1 MKVTRKSRRL
11 MLLQNMLF
19 VVLFLGAIGLVGWLS
34 TQYNY
39 HADWTEN
46 GRNTL
51 SETSVALLNEM
62 PQPVVITVFVRETP
76 LMRKHIA
83 ELVGRYQR
91 YKSNIEL
98 RFVNPDAEPQRVREM
113 NITTEGE
120 MVIEYDGQHAQ
131 TQQVSEEGISNA
143 LQKVLRG
150 GERKVAFLQGHGERD
165 FLTAANYDL
174 SAWAQQL
181 QAKGAQLYG
190 LNLASVSVVPDNTSL
205 LVIAGP
211 RADLLPGEL
220 VAIQGYLDRGG
231 NLLWL
236 ADPGELY
243 GLSGIGKQMGIILQP
258 GMIIDPN
265 VSQVGMQLFGTDDP
279 RMALVAS
286 YGTHPVVKD
295 FDFNTLFPMA
305 RGIAIDDVDAAW
317 QRTALL
323 QTLSNTWAES
333 SEVIGSV
340 GFDDEDIAGPLNIG
354 VALQREVTSDSGEAQ
369 QQRVVVIGDG
379 DFLSNGYLGVGG
391 NLQLAMNIVN
401 WLVSD
406 DTLLSIPARSASD
419 ITLELDET
427 ELAVIGVGFLVVLPL
442 GLLGTGFFIWWR
454 RRRR

>member
-1 MKVTRKSRRL
+1 MKVTLKSRRL
-11 MLLQNMLF
+11 LLLQNLLF
-19 VVLFLGAIGLVGWLS
+19 VVLFLAAVGLVGWLS

-51 SETSVALLNEM
+51 SETSAALLNEM

-91 YKSNIEL
+91 YKADIEL
-98 RFVNPDAEPQRVREM
+98 QFVNPDAEPQRVREM
-113 NITTEGE
+113 NITAEGE
-120 MVIEYDGQHAQ
+120 MVIEYAGQRTQ

-150 GERKVAFLQGHGERD
+150 GERKIAFLQGHGERD
-165 FLTAANYDL
+165 FLQAANYDL

-190 LNLASVSVVPDNTSL
+190 LNLASASAVPDNTSL

-231 NLLWL
+231 NMLWL
-236 ADPGELY
+236 VDPGESY
-243 GLSGIGKQMGIILQP
+243 GLSGIGKQLGVILQP

-286 YGTHPVVKD
+286 YGAHPLVAG
-295 FDFNTLFPMA
+295 FEFNTLFPMA
-305 RGIAIDDVDAAW
+305 RGIAIDDVNETW
-317 QRTALL
+317 VRVPLL
-323 QTLSNTWAES
+323 KTLSNTWAES
-333 SEVIGSV
+333 GEVMGSV
-340 GFDDEDIAGPLNIG
+340 GFDEEDIAGPLNIG
-354 VALQREVTSDSGEAQ
+354 VALQREVTSDNGETQ

-391 NLQLAMNIVN
+391 NLQLAMNIAN

-406 DTLLSIPARSASD
+406 DTLLSIPARSAAD

-427 ELAVIGVGFLVVLPL
+427 ELATIGVGFLVVLPL

>member
-1 MKVTRKSRRL
+1 MKVTLKSRRL
-11 MLLQNMLF
+11 MLLQNLLF
-19 VVLFLGAIGLVGWLS
+19 VVLFLSVIGLAGWLS

-51 SETSVALLNEM
+51 SETSVALLGEIS
-62 PQPVVITVFVRETP
+62 QPVVITVFVRDTAM
-76 LMRKHIA
+76 LRKHIA
-83 ELVGRYQR
+83 ELVARYQR
-91 YKSNIEL
+91 YKADIEL
-98 RFVNPDAEPQRVREM
+98 KFVNPDAEPQRVREM

-120 MVIEYDGQHAQ
+120 MVVESAGQQARTKQ
-131 TQQVSEEGISNA
+131 ISEEGISNA

-150 GERKVAFLQGHGERD
+150 GERKIAFLQGHGERD
-165 FLTAANYDL
+165 FLGAANYDL

-181 QAKGAQLYG
+181 QAKGSQLYA
-190 LNLASVSVVPDNTSL
+190 LNLASVAVVPDNTSL

-211 RADLLPGEL
+211 QADLLPGEL
-220 VAIQGYLDRGG
+220 IAIQGYLDRGG

-236 ADPGELY
+236 ADPGELF
-243 GLSGIGKQMGIILQP
+243 GLSGIGKQMGVQFQP
-258 GMIIDPN
+258 GTIIDPN

-286 YGTHPVVKD
+286 YGAHPVVTG

-305 RGIAIDDVDAAW
+305 RGIAINEEGEW
-317 QRTALL
+317 QPTTLL
-323 QTLSNTWAES
+323 KTLSNVWAES
-333 SEVIGSV
+333 GEIAGSI
-340 GFDDEDIAGPLNIG
+340 GFDAADIAGPLNIG
-354 VALQREVTSDSGEAQ
+354 VALSRDNGDA

-379 DFLSNGYLGVGG
+379 DFLSNSYLGVGG
-391 NLQLAMNIVN
+391 NLQLAMNIAN

-419 ITLELDET
+419 ITLEMNET
-427 ELAVIGVGFLVVLPL
+427 ELAVVGVGFLFILPL
-442 GLLGTGFFIWWR
+442 LLLGSGFFIWWR

>member
-1 MKVTRKSRRL
+1 MKVTLKSRRL
-11 MLLQNMLF
+11 MLLQNLLF

-51 SETSVALLNEM
+51 SETSVALLGEIS
-62 PQPVVITVFVRETP
+62 QPVVITIFVRETP
-76 LMRKHIA
+76 MLRKHIS
-83 ELVGRYQR
+83 ELVARYQR
-91 YKSNIEL
+91 YKADIEL
-98 RFVNPDAEPQRVREM
+98 KFVNPDADPQRVREM

-120 MVIEYDGQHAQ
+120 MVIESGGQQARTKHI
-131 TQQVSEEGISNA
+131 SEEGISNA

-150 GERKVAFLQGHGERD
+150 GERKIAFLQGHGERD
-165 FLTAANYDL
+165 FLGAATYDL
-174 SAWAQQL
+174 ATWAQQL

-190 LNLASVSVVPDNTSL
+190 LNLASEAVVPANTSL

-211 RADLLPGEL
+211 QADLLPAEL

-236 ADPGELY
+236 VDPGKLF
-243 GLSGIGKQMGIILQP
+243 GLSGIGKQMGVEFLS
-258 GMIIDPN
+258 GTIIDPN

-279 RMALVAS
+279 RMVLVAS
-286 YGTHPVVKD
+286 YGAHPVVSD

-305 RGIAIDDVDAAW
+305 RGIEISDAGEW
-317 QRTALL
+317 QPVTLL
-323 QTLSNTWAES
+323 KTLSNVWAENG
-333 SEVIGSV
+333 EIAGSI
-340 GFDDEDIAGPLNIG
+340 GFDAGDIAGPLNLG
-354 VALQREVTSDSGEAQ
+354 VALSREGDDA

-391 NLQLAMNIVN
+391 NLQLAMNIAN
-401 WLVSD
+401 WLVND
-406 DTLLSIPARSASD
+406 DTLLSIPAQSSSD
-419 ITLELDET
+419 ITLDMDEF
-427 ELAVIGVGFLVVLPL
+427 ELAMVGLAFLVALPL
-442 GLLGTGFFIWWR
+442 LLLGSGFFIWWR